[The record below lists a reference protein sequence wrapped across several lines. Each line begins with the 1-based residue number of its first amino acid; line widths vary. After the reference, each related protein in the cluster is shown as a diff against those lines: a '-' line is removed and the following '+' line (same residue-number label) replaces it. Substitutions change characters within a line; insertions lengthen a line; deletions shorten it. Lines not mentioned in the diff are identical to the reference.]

1 MCSGSVRECVVC
13 VRVCEG
19 ACTKV
24 QCVYKWCVRE
34 CVHNGCVYR
43 GFSKGCVRECVVCG
57 RMCVEGVV
65 CTRGVRGVHRV

>member
-1 MCSGSVRECVVC
+1 MCEGVCSGSVRECVVC

-34 CVHNGCVYR
+34 C
-43 GFSKGCVRECVVCG
+43 GCVRERVQRYSVFTS
-57 RMCVEGVV
+57 GV
-65 CTRGVRGVHRV
+65 